1 MAGTKKTSATKAAS
15 SKAAGKDFG
24 ATFAALKKI
33 LQRHARRLCVK
44 YDKPGNYY
52 LETRSASFKGR
63 PVFFGAVQIK
73 KSYVGF
79 HLMPVYA
86 CPELLKGVSAEL
98 KSRMQ
103 GKSCFNFIRPD
114 ARLFSE
120 LSRLTDAGF
129 QKFRTRNLL

>member
-1 MAGTKKTSATKAAS
+1 MAGTKKTRAKKTAP

-24 ATFAALKKI
+24 AAFAALKKI
-33 LQRHARRLCVK
+33 LQRHARSLSVK

-86 CPELLKGVSAEL
+86 CPEMLKGMSAAL

-103 GKSCFNFIRPD
+103 GKSCFNFNRPD
-114 ARLFSE
+114 AKLFGE
-120 LSRLTDAGF
+120 LSKLTDAGI
-129 QKFRTRNLL
+129 QKFRAGNLL